1 MNYLHKNHHRCLWKM
16 PIPWANSRPIWFPG
30 AHEFA
35 VLTVPQGSLYTL
47 KFENHCH
54 RQPTNL
60 QWVTPILSES
70 SQKHWTNIP
79 ELGSRLPCRPSSFV
93 KSPVSLLLH
102 TLLVSLK
109 KKVKHKKKTS
119 APVKNST
126 VHFSSFQIKRS
137 QAPLIS
143 LAN

>member
-79 ELGSRLPCRPSSFV
+79 KLGSRLPCRPSSFV

-109 KKVKHKKKTS
+109 KKVKHKKKHQLQSKTALS
-119 APVKNST
+119 IFLVFKSKDLKLP
-126 VHFSSFQIKRS
+126 
-137 QAPLIS
+137 
-143 LAN
+143 